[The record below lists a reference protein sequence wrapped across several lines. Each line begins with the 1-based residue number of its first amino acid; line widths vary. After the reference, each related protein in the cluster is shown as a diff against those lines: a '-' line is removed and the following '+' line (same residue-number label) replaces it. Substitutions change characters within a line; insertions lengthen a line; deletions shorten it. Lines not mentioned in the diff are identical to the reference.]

1 MLLHIDFKYGPPVY
15 LQLVEQVRQAA
26 ASGRRAAVVRCDS
39 QHCPM
44 GMKHDRQIETGFTLV
59 ELLVVIGIIAIL
71 ASLLLTAV
79 GNAMGK
85 ARRIT
90 CTNNLRQISL
100 GVRMY
105 ADDANDQSPG
115 KAAGVSVFDA
125 YKELMKNYVGLH
137 GASSSRDRL
146 FACPADVYYYDTA
159 FGKRR
164 PGPGY
169 EGYVPESWCAQSNSD
184 FSSYVFNAG
193 NLMRA
198 KKARKDP
205 EVILPGIAGLSL
217 SSIKHP
223 SRTVMVTEAPAL
235 IPFSWH
241 QPRKFLFTLMRSGID
256 CRNQFFNDSM
266 NMVSFVDGHVSYV
279 KIYWKFSTN
288 YEFAAACAYDPPAG
302 YDYQWSGN

>member
-1 MLLHIDFKYGPPVY
+1 MTGRLCT
-15 LQLVEQVRQAA
+15 
-26 ASGRRAAVVRCDS
+26 ASKEADAQKAAVRITVRAS
-39 QHCPM
+39 KAHA
-44 GMKHDRQIETGFTLV
+44 GFTLM

-71 ASLLLTAV
+71 ASLLLTAI
-79 GNAMGK
+79 GSAMGK

-90 CTNNLRQISL
+90 CMNNLRQINL

-105 ADDANDQSPG
+105 ADDARDKLPG
-115 KAAGVSVFDA
+115 KAAGAFVFEG
-125 YKELMKNYVGLH
+125 YKELVKGYVGLH

-159 FGKRR
+159 FGKRH

-169 EGYVPESWCAQSNSD
+169 EGYIPESWCAQSNSD
-184 FSSYVFNAG
+184 FSSYVLNAG
-193 NLMRA
+193 NLMGT
-198 KKARKDP
+198 KKHP
-205 EVILPGIAGLSL
+205 EGILPGIAGLTL

-223 SRTVMVTEAPAL
+223 SRTVLVTETPAL

-241 QPRKFLFTLMRSGID
+241 QPRRFLFALMRSGID
-256 CRNQFFNDSM
+256 CRTLFFNNSM

-279 KIYWKFSTN
+279 KIYWKPSTDYVFS
-288 YEFAAACAYDPPAG
+288 AACKYDPPDG

>member
-1 MLLHIDFKYGPPVY
+1 MRHKSAP
-15 LQLVEQVRQAA
+15 
-26 ASGRRAAVVRCDS
+26 
-39 QHCPM
+39 
-44 GMKHDRQIETGFTLV
+44 KTGFTLI
-59 ELLVVIGIIAIL
+59 ELLVVIAIMALL

-79 GNAMGK
+79 SQAIGK
-85 ARRIT
+85 ARRAT
-90 CTNNLRQISL
+90 CMNNLRQIGL

-105 ADDANDQSPG
+105 ADDANDKSPG
-115 KAAGVSVFDA
+115 KAVGGKLSFMG
-125 YKELMKNYVGLH
+125 YKELMKSYVGLR
-137 GASSSRDRL
+137 GASSRQDKL

-169 EGYVPESWCAQSNSD
+169 EGYVPESWCAQPNSD

-193 NLMRA
+193 NLFPPSR
-198 KKARKDP
+198 R
-205 EVILPGIAGLSL
+205 VSLPGIAGLTL

-223 SRTVMVTEAPAL
+223 ARTVLVTEAPAL

-241 QPRKFLFTLMRSGID
+241 QPRRLLFTMMRSGID
-256 CRNQFFNDSM
+256 CRTKFFNDSM

-288 YEFAAACAYDPPAG
+288 FVFEPACSYDPPDG